1 MEITATVTAIGTQA
15 LDADDPLVILFDES
29 ATAALRDIAV
39 IQRFASTTEQAA
51 LALVAGD
58 QLVIDAT
65 PYTIT
70 SVGQLANTNLQ
81 TIGHVSLIFAPVP
94 EQPLANALYL
104 TPVVKPKLTVGSQ
117 LTYIVPK

>member
-15 LDADDPLVILFDES
+15 LDADDSLVILFDES

-39 IQRFASTTEQAA
+39 IQRFASATDQAA
-51 LALVAGD
+51 VALAAGD
-58 QLVIDAT
+58 QLLIDAA

-70 SVGQLANTNLQ
+70 YVGQLANTNLQ

-94 EQPLANALYL
+94 AQPMANALYL
-104 TPVVKPKLTVGSQ
+104 TPAVKPKLTVGSQ
-117 LTYIVPK
+117 LTYITSH